1 MIRDRSVSE
10 LPREPPGEFWSGDPL
25 PVPDLRR
32 QLKAIGEAKTFSFSP
47 ITVREL
53 ARQRS
58 RFLPRLLRAGGG
70 AGWVILLDEVEF
82 IDRYSLLQ
90 RGRAYAELTRWLDG
104 GPGTRTTRLS
114 SWER

>member
-1 MIRDRSVSE
+1 
-10 LPREPPGEFWSGDPL
+10 
-25 PVPDLRR
+25 VPDLRR

-70 AGWVILLDEVEF
+70 AGWVILLDEVEL
-82 IDRYSLLQ
+82 IGRYSLLQ

-114 SWER
+114 S